1 MNRDYNNVSFDL
13 LKEEADNGRLNNYS
27 ENNNFYE
34 SMEKMNQAE
43 NLPTEKIA
51 NPSSSIYG
59 STGESNDKEKKNEN
73 SSNPIPQENENN
85 LTKVLIVEKNKT
97 ITQNNVQNEEKNLN
111 LNEAKELVES
121 DKMDIEDDIDIK
133 NQNQGNDEDQS
144 QGNNENQSQ
153 GLLIF
158 SENQIPSKDIGQI
171 QGFGNNQNIGNDGNI
186 INIFGLNQDEQ
197 LTDFST
203 FGDININWGG
213 VDYDEINGFND
224 YPIED
229 DDRLN
234 SSNLDIFCQ
243 IECNHQ
249 H

>member
-13 LKEEADNGRLNNYS
+13 LKEEADNGRLSNYS

-59 STGESNDKEKKNEN
+59 STGESDDKEKQNEN
-73 SSNPIPQENENN
+73 SSNPIPQEKENN

-97 ITQNNVQNEEKNLN
+97 IIQNNVQNEEKNLN
-111 LNEAKELVES
+111 LNEAKEPLES
-121 DKMDIEDDIDIK
+121 DKMDIEDDMDIK
-133 NQNQGNDEDQS
+133 NQNQGNDENQS
-144 QGNNENQSQ
+144 QENNENQIQ
-153 GLLIF
+153 GLIII
-158 SENQIPSKDIGQI
+158 SENQISSNDIGQI
-171 QGFGNNQNIGNDGNI
+171 QGIANNQNIGNGGNI

-197 LTDFST
+197 LTNFST
-203 FGDININWGG
+203 FGDINANWGG

-249 H
+249 N